1 MPGSDD
7 MNTESATAVT
17 VVPQNI
23 EKLPLYHWK
32 PGARLLAIGSRDGAN
47 FSGDPAADRNTFQRP
62 ISVELVREAIA
73 KQRLDGVALTWAA
86 SLYQVA
92 GVDVVLAAT
101 PAAMVV
107 ATPGVGDES
116 VLERLLP
123 VVDAWVLLLT
133 TVDPSPLAKRILSA
147 GRHVEVL
154 VGLVDG
160 SVPRCDWSRA
170 AAIHLCAR
178 RPAEADNLDDWA
190 QIARAALPTT
200 SFIYDDHHQH
210 TDCPGCG
217 ERIVW
222 RHSGRSRID
231 ADPVAGGLV
240 CRNCQRVTTVV

>member
-1 MPGSDD
+1 MMGD
-7 MNTESATAVT
+7 NATAVT

-23 EKLPLYHWK
+23 EKLPLFHWK

-47 FSGDPAADRNTFQRP
+47 FSGDPTADRNTFQRP
-62 ISVELVREAIA
+62 ITVALVREAIV

-86 SLYQVA
+86 SLHQVA
-92 GVDVVLAAT
+92 GVDVVLAAQ
-101 PAAMVV
+101 PAAIVV
-107 ATPGVGDES
+107 ATPGVGDEAL
-116 VLERLLP
+116 LERLLP

-133 TVDPSPLAKRILSA
+133 TVDPSPLSKQILA
-147 GRHVEVL
+147 GGRHVEVL

-160 SVPRCDWSRA
+160 SVPSCDWSRV

-178 RPAEADNLDDWA
+178 RPAEADALDAWA
-190 QIARAALPTT
+190 VSARAALPTT

-210 TDCPGCG
+210 TDCKGCG

-231 ADPVAGGLV
+231 ADAVSGGLT
-240 CRNCQRVTTVV
+240 CRTCGLVTALV